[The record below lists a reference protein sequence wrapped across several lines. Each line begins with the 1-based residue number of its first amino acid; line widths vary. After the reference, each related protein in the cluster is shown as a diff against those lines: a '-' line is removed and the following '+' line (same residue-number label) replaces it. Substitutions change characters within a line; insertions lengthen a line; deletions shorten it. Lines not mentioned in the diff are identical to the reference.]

1 MTAVWAEGFRGP
13 QLETGRGWPGLLHQS
28 HLAPSLLPIWV
39 THKLLKSP
47 FDTHRAGPSVLT
59 LCSSLGDPA
68 VPWDG
73 LPHAEPLPAHLSGV
87 RCSLSPPP
95 AMTTVARRF
104 PGNKGAFCHSANS
117 PATPLSGRA
126 TPLSGT
132 GKGRERRFSL
142 AKRRGLLKSEM
153 KRLPTPCQRGN
164 VVTLLSSR
172 QG

>member
-1 MTAVWAEGFRGP
+1 MTAVQAEGFRGP
-13 QLETGRGWPGLLHQS
+13 QLETERGWSERLHQP
-28 HLAPSLLPIWV
+28 HLAPLLLLIWV
-39 THKLLKSP
+39 THKLPKSP
-47 FDTHRAGPSVLT
+47 FHTHRAGPSVLT

-73 LPHAEPLPAHLSGV
+73 LLPAEPLPAHLSGV
-87 RCSLSPPP
+87 GGSLPPPP
-95 AMTTVARRF
+95 AMTTVACRF
-104 PGNKGAFCHSANS
+104 PGNKGVLCHSVNS

-142 AKRRGLLKSEM
+142 AKGRGLLKSEM

-164 VVTLLSSR
+164 TVTLPSS
-172 QG
+172 